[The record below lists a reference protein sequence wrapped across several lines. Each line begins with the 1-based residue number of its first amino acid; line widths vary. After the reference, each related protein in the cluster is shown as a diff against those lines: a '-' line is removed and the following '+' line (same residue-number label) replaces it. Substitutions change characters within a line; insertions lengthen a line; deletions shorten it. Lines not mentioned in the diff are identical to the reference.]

1 MALPS
6 GVFLAVNLEV
16 APMTVPN
23 AFPAERPTSVTV
35 AVAIGWISVILDVV
49 GGVTLLVLAGNGD
62 VTSAL
67 GTDETTARTI
77 GIVLLVTAAIL
88 ALVVYLLGK
97 GSNLARMLVT
107 IVMLLRIGFAVWA
120 IVAFGTHQLAEA
132 IVSMATAVAA
142 IVLLWNDKAN
152 TFFATNR
159 P

>member
-1 MALPS
+1 
-6 GVFLAVNLEV
+6 
-16 APMTVPN
+16 MTVPN
-23 AFPAERPTSVTV
+23 SLAAAERPTSVTV

-88 ALVVYLLGK
+88 ALVVYLLGT
-97 GSNLARMLVT
+97 GSNVARMLVT
-107 IVMLLRIGFAVWA
+107 IVMLLRIGFAIWA

-132 IVSMATAVAA
+132 IVSMAIAVTA

>member
-1 MALPS
+1 
-6 GVFLAVNLEV
+6 
-16 APMTVPN
+16 MTVPN
-23 AFPAERPTSVTV
+23 SLAAAERPTSVTV
-35 AVAIGWISVILDVV
+35 AVAIGWISVILDLV
-49 GGVTLLVLAGNGD
+49 GGVSLLVLAGNGD

-88 ALVVYLLGK
+88 AVVVYLLGT
-97 GSNLARMLVT
+97 GSNVARMLVT
-107 IVMLLRIGFAVWA
+107 IVMLLRIGFAIWA
-120 IVAFGTHQLAEA
+120 IVAFGTHQLTEA
-132 IVSMATAVAA
+132 ILSMAIAVTA

>member
-1 MALPS
+1 
-6 GVFLAVNLEV
+6 
-16 APMTVPN
+16 MTVPN
-23 AFPAERPTSVTV
+23 ALAAERPTSVTV

-97 GSNLARMLVT
+97 GSNVARMLVT
-107 IVMLLRIGFAVWA
+107 IVMLLRIGFAIWA
-120 IVAFGTHQLAEA
+120 IVAFGTHQLTEA
-132 IVSMATAVAA
+132 ILSMAIAVTA

>member
-1 MALPS
+1 
-6 GVFLAVNLEV
+6 
-16 APMTVPN
+16 MTVPN
-23 AFPAERPTSVTV
+23 SLAAAERPTSVTV

-49 GGVTLLVLAGNGD
+49 GGVSLLVLAGNGD

-88 ALVVYLLGK
+88 ALVVYLLGT
-97 GSNLARMLVT
+97 GSNVARMLVT
-107 IVMLLRIGFAVWA
+107 IVMLLRIGFAIWA

-132 IVSMATAVAA
+132 IVSMAIAVTA